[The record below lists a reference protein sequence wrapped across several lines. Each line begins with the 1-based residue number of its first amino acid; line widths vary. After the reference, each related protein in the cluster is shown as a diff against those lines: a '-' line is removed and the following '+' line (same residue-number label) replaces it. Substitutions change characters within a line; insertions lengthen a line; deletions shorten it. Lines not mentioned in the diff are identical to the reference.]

1 LLVSSGAAPLLMGGR
16 LCQLSHLNLTEA
28 LWVWLP
34 DLLFVLCCC
43 LDLDVLGIEL
53 LVAWFLFG
61 IDLVGFALGIAELD
75 SLVARF

>member
-1 LLVSSGAAPLLMGGR
+1 MGGR
-16 LCQLSHLNLTEA
+16 LCQLSHSNLTEA

-34 DLLFVLCCC
+34 DLLFVLCCR